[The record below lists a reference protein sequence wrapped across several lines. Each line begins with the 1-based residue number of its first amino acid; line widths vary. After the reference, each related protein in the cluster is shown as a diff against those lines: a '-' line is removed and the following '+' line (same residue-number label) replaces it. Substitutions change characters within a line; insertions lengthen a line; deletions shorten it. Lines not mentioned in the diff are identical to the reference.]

1 MCVLYFL
8 RLGDLLESPLLCDHC
23 ARQLGQSV
31 HDLVERDVL
40 VHGAAQP
47 EQEINRGIVIFKYN
61 NAILASQ

>member
-47 EQEINRGIVIFKYN
+47 EQEINRGIVTFKYN